1 MMDNSKEGLMFYNK
15 KPSFSSSFDPIS
27 EKQEE
32 MSGSSHVKNNQV
44 NTKNSKENYEENIS
58 KNVIDDAD
66 FIKHSQTHT
75 NKKSW
80 IFNNSKS
87 FLFQME
93 DNKNEEQQYRN
104 SLTKSKKKIVK
115 RNSVQ
120 EKNALSNFSHI
131 RLNNSEIRESL
142 KKQNSIGKQGFHL
155 FGRLSN
161 SILQNRSL
169 NNQDNSPTNNI
180 SRNKSISNIIIDF
193 NKANKKHTIL
203 TKGRLK
209 FNEKTTTS
217 VYDQIRNSEL
227 YEKSESLLFK
237 LKICF
242 GILAIFSFISIILNC
257 ADSIIYN
264 NKSLEYIR
272 NQNNDN
278 FFDKNNIENYYCI
291 KNRKISSKEN
301 SLRIT
306 NGIFCILS
314 TLLIII
320 IYKLSSGSFEKNK
333 KNTKKEKFKR
343 MLDKYYNKRR
353 KKNMSKKILNFQQ
366 KDEKDRYE
374 KIKIHNFDLDK
385 EENNDDKNDKIE
397 IDVIIRMCII
407 NIIFYPPY
415 INVSFI
421 GKYYNIIY
429 IYSLNSF
436 FLIISL
442 FKISNLYKAIFYLS
456 PLNNSFN
463 KAICKSNLLSL
474 NSKFMFK
481 YNLNKSPMIF
491 LILNLIIIF
500 ITICILLS
508 SVEFFSVDI
517 NNKFWSDINENKT
530 ENFFHIL
537 SVFLF
542 FSIKN
547 VQEDHCIK
555 SFLGKIILYIGGII
569 GMLISSYFI
578 YYMNNL
584 IEFSPEEQ
592 IAYSKL
598 TKLLNPINREHK
610 ASNLIKS
617 ILLIKKTYID
627 NLNTVK
633 DYRAKIQDLEKPK
646 NFQRRLVLQKD
657 NTFNLV
663 FNSKGT
669 SQNIM
674 NLNELNTNEEKK
686 KFIKYIES
694 AFILKIKVQV
704 ELKNFTDNLKVA
716 RNSTLSFND
725 VLKTVGNKMDVN
737 ISQLNNKIEVLIKYD
752 QKYIDFIKFTS
763 NTVKKIKK
771 ISNNHNSLIQ
781 YLTDVHNEHVK
792 QIIEKRKEAEMN
804 SPILY
809 KNALNLPKRMKS
821 NIFGKMNFKKSIQN
835 KHINNKEK
843 KKKNKKDLYDFN
855 FSKFTIK
862 KQRSSL
868 ISSVFLQNA
877 VLDDKMKQA
886 RAKQNT
892 NKTTKP
898 RNRNSSTSNK
908 RTKSLEDWKFMKN
921 ELKDKIKG
929 RNSLVKK
936 VERSISAMD
945 KKKEKK

>member
-32 MSGSSHVKNNQV
+32 MSGSSHFKNNKI
-44 NTKNSKENYEENIS
+44 NSKNSKEKFEENIT
-58 KNVIDDAD
+58 KKIIDDVD
-66 FIKHSQTHT
+66 FIKHSKTHK
-75 NKKSW
+75 NKKIW
-80 IFNNSKS
+80 IINNDKS
-87 FLFQME
+87 SLFQIE
-93 DNKNEEQQYRN
+93 NNKNEEQQNRT
-104 SLTKSKKKIVK
+104 SLPKNKKKIVK

-120 EKNALSNFSHI
+120 DKNTLSRFSHI
-131 RLNNSEIRESL
+131 RLNNSEIKESL
-142 KKQNSIGKQGFHL
+142 KKQYSIEKQGL
-155 FGRLSN
+155 QRFGRLSN
-161 SILQNRSL
+161 SFLNQNKSL
-169 NNQDNSPTNNI
+169 NNQENSFTH
-180 SRNKSISNIIIDF
+180 IIFGF
-193 NKANKKHTIL
+193 NKGYKKQTIL

-209 FNEKTTTS
+209 FNEKTATS
-217 VYDQIRNSEL
+217 VYDQIKNSEL
-227 YEKSESLLFK
+227 YEKSEILIFK

-242 GILAIFSFISIILNC
+242 GILGIFSLISIILNC
-257 ADSIIYN
+257 ADSILYN

-272 NQNNDN
+272 NQNNDT
-278 FFDKNNIENYYCI
+278 FFDKNKIENYYCI
-291 KNRKISSKEN
+291 NNRKISSKEN
-301 SLRIT
+301 SIRIT
-306 NGIFCILS
+306 NGIFCILC

-320 IYKLSSGSFEKNK
+320 TYKISSGSFEKKK
-333 KNTKKEKFKR
+333 KNSKKEKFKR
-343 MLDKYYNKRR
+343 MLDKYYNKQR
-353 KKNMSKKILNFQQ
+353 KKNMSKEKSKLQQ
-366 KDEKDRYE
+366 KEEKDRYE
-374 KIKIHNFDLDK
+374 KIKIFNFDLDN
-385 EENNDDKNDKIE
+385 EEKNDDKNDKIE
-397 IDVIIRMCII
+397 INIIIRMCII

-415 INVSFI
+415 INVAFI

-442 FKISNLYKAIFYLS
+442 FKISNLYRAIFYLS

-474 NSKFMFK
+474 NFRFMFK
-481 YNLNKSPMIF
+481 YNLNKSPLSF
-491 LILNLIIIF
+491 LLLNLIIIF
-500 ITICILLS
+500 ITMCILLS

-517 NNKFWSDINENKT
+517 NNKFWSDVNENRT

-537 SVFLF
+537 SVFFF
-542 FSIKN
+542 FSIRN
-547 VQEDHCIK
+547 VHEDHCIK
-555 SFLGKIILYIGGII
+555 SYLGKIILLIGGMI
-569 GMLISSYFI
+569 GMVISSYFI
-578 YYMNNL
+578 YYINNL

-598 TKLLNPINREHK
+598 IKLLNPINREHK

-617 ILLIKKTYID
+617 ILLIKKIFID
-627 NLNTVK
+627 NLNTIK
-633 DYRAKIQDLEKPK
+633 DYREKIQDLEKPK

-657 NTFNLV
+657 NTFNLI
-663 FNSKGT
+663 FNSKSS
-669 SQNIM
+669 SQNRM
-674 NLNELNTNEEKK
+674 NLNELNAKEEKR

-694 AFILKIKVQV
+694 AFLLKIKVQV

-737 ISQLNNKIEVLIKYD
+737 ISQLSNKLEVLVNYD

-771 ISNNHNSLIQ
+771 ISNIHNSLIQ
-781 YLTDVHNEHVK
+781 YLTDVHNDHVK

-809 KNALNLPKRMKS
+809 KNSLNLPKRMKS
-821 NIFGKMNFKKSIQN
+821 NVFGKMNFKKGIQN

-843 KKKNKKDLYDFN
+843 KKKNKKELYDFN

-868 ISSVFLQNA
+868 ISSAFLQNSA
-877 VLDDKMKQA
+877 LEEKMKQS
-886 RAKQNT
+886 RSKQNT

-898 RNRNSSTSNK
+898 RNKNR
-908 RTKSLEDWKFMKN
+908 RTKSLEDWEFMK
-921 ELKDKIKG
+921 KDKIKG

-936 VERSISAMD
+936 VERSISTMD
-945 KKKEKK
+945 KKRRKNE